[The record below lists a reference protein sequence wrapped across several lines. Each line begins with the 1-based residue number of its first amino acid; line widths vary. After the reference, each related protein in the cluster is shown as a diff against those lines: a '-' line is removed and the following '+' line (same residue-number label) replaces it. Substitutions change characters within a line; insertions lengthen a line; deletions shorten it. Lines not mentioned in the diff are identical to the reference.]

1 MGIGALRGM
10 RRMTDHDLIPDS
22 ADSTLSKTL
31 VGRRRVLAFGL
42 GAAALAMASPLKG
55 ALAALPQAGVR
66 TLGLVSTHTNENI
79 NATYWRNGVYDK
91 GALKDINYLLRDFR
105 TGDVAAIDPGLLDL
119 LVELHR
125 RAGSR
130 KPFHVIS
137 GYRSPKTNAMLASA
151 SGGVAKR
158 SLHMDGKAIDIRL
171 HDVALGDLRQ
181 TALGMKAGGVGYYQ
195 KSDFV
200 HVDTGRVRQW

>member
-1 MGIGALRGM
+1 MG
-10 RRMTDHDLIPDS
+10 RMTDRTSIPDS
-22 ADSTLSKTL
+22 EDSTFSKSL
-31 VGRRRVLAFGL
+31 LGRRRALGFGL
-42 GAAALAMASPLKG
+42 GAVALALASPLKG
-55 ALAALPQAGVR
+55 ALAALPQSGAR
-66 TLGLVSTHTNENI
+66 TLSLVSTHTNETI
-79 NATYWRNGVYDK
+79 TATYWRDGVYDK

-105 TGDVAAIDPGLLDL
+105 TGDVATIDPNLLDL

-137 GYRSPKTNAMLASA
+137 GYRSPKTNALLASA
-151 SGGVAKR
+151 SDGVAKR

-171 HDVALGDLRQ
+171 HDVALSDLRQ
-181 TALGMKAGGVGYYQ
+181 TALGMKAGGVGYYR
-195 KSDFV
+195 KSDFI

>member
-1 MGIGALRGM
+1 
-10 RRMTDHDLIPDS
+10 MTDRDLIPDS
-22 ADSTLSKTL
+22 EDSTLFRTL
-31 VGRRRVLAFGL
+31 LGRRRMLSLGL
-42 GAAALAMASPLKG
+42 GAATLAVASPLKA
-55 ALAALPQAGVR
+55 ALAALPQSGTRSLA
-66 TLGLVSTHTNENI
+66 LVSTHTNEKLT
-79 NATYWRNGVYDK
+79 AAYWRDGVYDK
-91 GALKDINYLLRDFR
+91 GALQDINYVLRDFR
-105 TGDVAAIDPGLLDL
+105 TGEVAPIDTSLLDL
-119 LVELHR
+119 LAELHR

-130 KPFHVIS
+130 QAFQVIS

-181 TALGMKAGGVGYYQ
+181 AALGMKAGGVGYYK
-195 KSDFV
+195 KSDFI

>member
-1 MGIGALRGM
+1 
-10 RRMTDHDLIPDS
+10 MTDHNLIPDS
-22 ADSTLSKTL
+22 ADSTLSKTP
-31 VGRRRVLAFGL
+31 VGRRRVMAFGL
-42 GAAALAMASPLKG
+42 GAAALAITSPLRG

-66 TLGLVSTHTNENI
+66 TLGLVSTHTDETI
-79 NATYWRNGVYDK
+79 SATYWRNGVYDK

-105 TGDVAAIDPGLLDL
+105 TGDVATIDPNLLDL

-137 GYRSPKTNAMLASA
+137 GYRSPKTNALLASA
-151 SGGVAKR
+151 SDGVAKR

-171 HDVALGDLRQ
+171 HDVALSDLRQ
-181 TALGMKAGGVGYYQ
+181 TALGMKAGGVGYYK

>member
-1 MGIGALRGM
+1 
-10 RRMTDHDLIPDS
+10 MTDHTSIPES
-22 ADSTLSKTL
+22 EDSTFSKTL

-42 GAAALAMASPLKG
+42 GAAALAIASPLKG
-55 ALAALPQAGVR
+55 ALAALPQSGVR
-66 TLGLVSTHTNENI
+66 TLSFVSTHTNEKLT
-79 NATYWRNGVYDK
+79 ATYWRNGVYDQ
-91 GALKDINYLLRDFR
+91 GALQDINYVLRDFR
-105 TGDVAAIDPGLLDL
+105 TGDVASMDPQLLDL

-125 RAGSR
+125 RTGSR
-130 KPFHVIS
+130 KGFQVIS

-171 HDVALGDLRQ
+171 HDVALSDLRQ
-181 TALGMKAGGVGYYQ
+181 TALGMKAGGVGYYK